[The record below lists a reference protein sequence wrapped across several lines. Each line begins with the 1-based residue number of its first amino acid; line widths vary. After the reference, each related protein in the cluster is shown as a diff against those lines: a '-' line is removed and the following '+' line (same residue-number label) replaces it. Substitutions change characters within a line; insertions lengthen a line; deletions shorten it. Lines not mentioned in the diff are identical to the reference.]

1 MLLTAALL
9 YLALMAVPRA
19 PAWWLTLPWA
29 VRDLTAPLAVGG
41 GAACLGLGQPLAGGL
56 LILGALAGLVRRDMD
71 GIPRLTEV
79 GEEAL
84 RLMASL
90 YPEEREAVYW
100 ENYGKWLMNGY
111 PLGSVPFSP
120 APASQEGQSPA

>member
-1 MLLTAALL
+1 MQISYDQLCKLRLTQEEWEHLQHMT
-9 YLALMAVPRA
+9 YGDYDP
-19 PAWWLTLPWA
+19 
-29 VRDLTAPLAVGG
+29 
-41 GAACLGLGQPLAGGL
+41 CLIPESITDIA
-56 LILGALAGLVRRDMD
+56 ILAGLVRRDMD

-100 ENYGKWLMNGY
+100 ENYGKWLMNGF
-111 PLGSVPFSP
+111 PMGSVPFSP
-120 APASQEGQSPA
+120 APASQEGQDLR